1 MRQIRELTENQ
12 ERVWLYLATEKLVTD
27 FMGKA
32 AAAGFHWA
40 DGREVSPSDQ
50 GYLLGV
56 HRDGTLAHLSAY
68 VWCLSFQCDRK
79 GEHTPPRMDY
89 GRFLAG
95 EGDCICRKPGINGY
109 RKG

>member
-1 MRQIRELTENQ
+1 MRQIRELTEKE
-12 ERVWLYLATEKLVTD
+12 ERVWLYLATEALVED

-32 AAAGFHWA
+32 AAEGFCWV
-40 DGREVSPSDQ
+40 DGRPVAPEDR

-79 GEHTPPRMDY
+79 GEHTPPRLDS
-89 GRFLAG
+89 GRFLTG
-95 EGDCICRKPGINGY
+95 EGDCTCRKPGMAGWVTE
-109 RKG
+109 

>member
-12 ERVWLYLATEKLVTD
+12 ERVWLYLATEALVED

-32 AAAGFHWA
+32 AAEGYHWA
-40 DGREVSPSDQ
+40 DGRPVEPGD
-50 GYLLGV
+50 GGFLLGV

-68 VWCLSFQCDRK
+68 LWCLSFQCDRQ
-79 GEHTPPRMDY
+79 GTHPPPRLDY

-95 EGDCICRKPGINGY
+95 EEDCTCRKPGMAGWVTE
-109 RKG
+109 